1 MEGNGRGCRSRWDN
15 AANVA
20 QALRAAAQ
28 AWTGGAAA
36 NSAAPPLSEA
46 SRAAARSLGKLVP
59 LRELLVSFCGWFVS
73 TSLSPC
79 LLTEKRKLRLQSC
92 LSWTTLWAGGE
103 NGSAHP
109 DHFDEAARRIP

>member
-15 AANVA
+15 ASNVA

-46 SRAAARSLGKLVP
+46 SRAAALSLGKLVP
-59 LRELLVSFCGWFVS
+59 LPRVAREF
-73 TSLSPC
+73 
-79 LLTEKRKLRLQSC
+79 LRVVRSDQPQPMRS
-92 LSWTTLWAGGE
+92 
-103 NGSAHP
+103 
-109 DHFDEAARRIP
+109 

>member
-1 MEGNGRGCRSRWDN
+1 MAGNGRRCRSRWDN

-28 AWTGGAAA
+28 ATGGAAA

-46 SRAAARSLGKLVP
+46 FRAAACSLGKLVP

-79 LLTEKRKLRLQSC
+79 APDRKAQAALAILPELDDPLGRRGKW
-92 LSWTTLWAGGE
+92 LSPS
-103 NGSAHP
+103 GS
-109 DHFDEAARRIP
+109 F

>member
-1 MEGNGRGCRSRWDN
+1 MAGNGRRCRSRWDN

-20 QALRAAAQ
+20 QALRAATQ

-46 SRAAARSLGKLVP
+46 FRAAARSLGKLVP

-79 LLTEKRKLRLQSC
+79 APDRKAQAALAILP
-92 LSWTTLWAGGE
+92 E
-103 NGSAHP
+103 
-109 DHFDEAARRIP
+109 FDEPLGRRERWPSPSRSS

>member
-1 MEGNGRGCRSRWDN
+1 MDGGGHRRRSRWDN
-15 AANVA
+15 AADVA

-59 LRELLVSFCGWFVS
+59 LPRVAREFLRVVRFN
-73 TSLSPC
+73 SL
-79 LLTEKRKLRLQSC
+79 RQ
-92 LSWTTLWAGGE
+92 
-103 NGSAHP
+103 
-109 DHFDEAARRIP
+109 